1 MRRIKMNMSDI
12 MIHINESLSDEA
24 RNALENEML
33 KVEGVISPRF
43 NAGKAHLLMVAFDL
57 DKTNAAVLLERT
69 RAAGYTAQL
78 VGM

>member
-1 MRRIKMNMSDI
+1 MSAGDV
-12 MIHINESLSDEA
+12 MIHIKESLSAEA
-24 RNALENEML
+24 RSSLENDMQ

-43 NAGKAHLLMVAFDL
+43 NAGKEHLLMVAFDR
-57 DKTNAAVLLERT
+57 KRTSAAVLLQTT

>member
-1 MRRIKMNMSDI
+1 MSVSNV
-12 MIHINESLSDEA
+12 MIHINESLGEQA
-24 RNALENEML
+24 RATLEDSMR

-43 NAGKAHLLMVAFDL
+43 NAGKEHLLMVAFDP
-57 DKTNAAVLLERT
+57 KVTSAAVLLEAT